1 MRERQNAKSL
11 GAVHTHTHTHTHT
24 HKSLFNGK
32 IWPFKDVMSTKQICW
47 TVWREQCLVKTVFG
61 FVAKEGKKEQEK
73 SKFREGS
80 LSKVASKKINKKQ
93 KENEYKWEKRVDC
106 I

>member
-1 MRERQNAKSL
+1 MKNAESL
-11 GAVHTHTHTHTHT
+11 EAVHTHTHTHTHT
-24 HKSLFNGK
+24 HQFLFKGGIRLLDK
-32 IWPFKDVMSTKQICW
+32 
-47 TVWREQCLVKTVFG
+47 CLIKTWLG

-80 LSKVASKKINKKQ
+80 LSKVASKKINQKQ

>member
-1 MRERQNAKSL
+1 M
-11 GAVHTHTHTHTHT
+11 
-24 HKSLFNGK
+24 
-32 IWPFKDVMSTKQICW
+32 
-47 TVWREQCLVKTVFG
+47 FG

-73 SKFREGS
+73 SEFREGI
-80 LSKVASKKINKKQ
+80 LSKVASKKINQKQ

>member
-1 MRERQNAKSL
+1 MSRKTVGTVERERER
-11 GAVHTHTHTHTHT
+11 H
-24 HKSLFNGK
+24 
-32 IWPFKDVMSTKQICW
+32 
-47 TVWREQCLVKTVFG
+47 QCLVKTVFG
-61 FVAKEGKKEQEK
+61 FAVKEGKKEQEK

-80 LSKVASKKINKKQ
+80 LSKLASKKINKEQ

>member
-1 MRERQNAKSL
+1 MEKFGHSKTLCQ
-11 GAVHTHTHTHTHT
+11 
-24 HKSLFNGK
+24 
-32 IWPFKDVMSTKQICW
+32 QIRF
-47 TVWREQCLVKTVFG
+47 VGQSGEREQCLVKTVFG

>member
-1 MRERQNAKSL
+1 MFTKTGKKESEKMIKRKTAETTGKIEREGERRKMRERQNAKSL

-47 TVWREQCLVKTVFG
+47 TVWRER
-61 FVAKEGKKEQEK
+61 AM
-73 SKFREGS
+73 FR
-80 LSKVASKKINKKQ
+80 
-93 KENEYKWEKRVDC
+93 
-106 I
+106 

>member
-1 MRERQNAKSL
+1 MLKTKQKNEQEMKTMSRKTVDTVERERERE
-11 GAVHTHTHTHTHT
+11 
-24 HKSLFNGK
+24 
-32 IWPFKDVMSTKQICW
+32 
-47 TVWREQCLVKTVFG
+47 REQCLIKTWLG

-80 LSKVASKKINKKQ
+80 LSKVASKKINQKQ

>member
-24 HKSLFNGK
+24 QILIQWKNLAIQRCYVNKADLLDSLE
-32 IWPFKDVMSTKQICW
+32 
-47 TVWREQCLVKTVFG
+47 REQCLVETWLG
-61 FVAKEGKKEQEK
+61 FAAKEGKKEQEK
-73 SKFREGS
+73 GKFREGS
-80 LSKVASKKINKKQ
+80 LSKVASKKINQKQ

>member
-1 MRERQNAKSL
+1 MAIQRCYVNKADLLDSL
-11 GAVHTHTHTHTHT
+11 E
-24 HKSLFNGK
+24 
-32 IWPFKDVMSTKQICW
+32 
-47 TVWREQCLVKTVFG
+47 REQCLVETWLG
-61 FVAKEGKKEQEK
+61 FATKEGKKEQEK

-80 LSKVASKKINKKQ
+80 LSKVASKKINQKQ

>member
-1 MRERQNAKSL
+1 MKNAESL
-11 GAVHTHTHTHTHT
+11 EAVHTHTHTHTHT
-24 HKSLFNGK
+24 PILIQGWNS
-32 IWPFKDVMSTKQICW
+32 STRQRE
-47 TVWREQCLVKTVFG
+47 REQCLVKTVFG

-80 LSKVASKKINKKQ
+80 LSKVASKKINQKQ

>member
-1 MRERQNAKSL
+1 MEKFGHSKMLCQQSRFVGQSGERE
-11 GAVHTHTHTHTHT
+11 
-24 HKSLFNGK
+24 
-32 IWPFKDVMSTKQICW
+32 
-47 TVWREQCLVKTVFG
+47 REQCLVKTVFG

-80 LSKVASKKINKKQ
+80 LSKVASKKINQKQ

>member
-1 MRERQNAKSL
+1 MAIQRCYVNRADLLDSL
-11 GAVHTHTHTHTHT
+11 E
-24 HKSLFNGK
+24 
-32 IWPFKDVMSTKQICW
+32 
-47 TVWREQCLVKTVFG
+47 REQCLVKTVFG